1 MENYN
6 EAVKFAKEII
16 EEDEKLQEKHT
27 KSGSAR
33 QRKNLNEI
41 KKLVTGAKNELLAKD
56 KGE

>member
-1 MENYN
+1 MENYKAAVEFAQAIVD
-6 EAVKFAKEII
+6 EATNLE
-16 EEDEKLQEKHT
+16 EKHT